1 MPHSENFPI
10 TPSRVGGT
18 DQNSVGSSIFVG
30 FPCLSWPLQKSLH
43 NKSISLDAERKFAMP
58 FEALKNLESRRHGLL
73 LHPLYNSVQTVENL
87 RLFMREHVFAVWDFM
102 SLLKRLQQIVTCCE
116 VPWLPAPD
124 PSLARFIN
132 EIVLGE
138 ECDEDGDSGYSSHY
152 ELYLSAMDE
161 IGADAR
167 PIRSFVS
174 KLRQR
179 IPPEVALVEAEI
191 LPTTRAFVGNTLQLA
206 AAGQPHEVA
215 AAFFYGRE
223 DIIPE
228 MFSRLVDA
236 LPKQEVP
243 VDRLKRYLRRHIEL
257 DKDQHG
263 PLAEKLLVQLSGNQT
278 SKQREAANVANQA
291 VIQRITLWDGILAEI
306 KRSQ

>member
-1 MPHSENFPI
+1 
-10 TPSRVGGT
+10 
-18 DQNSVGSSIFVG
+18 
-30 FPCLSWPLQKSLH
+30 
-43 NKSISLDAERKFAMP
+43 MP
-58 FEALKNLESRRHGLL
+58 FEALKNLESCRHGLL
-73 LHPLYNSVQTVENL
+73 LHPLYDSVQTVDSL

-116 VPWLPAPD
+116 VPWLPAPE

-138 ECDEDGDSGYSSHY
+138 ECDEDGDCGYSSHY

-167 PIRSFVS
+167 PIRSFVA

-179 IPPEVALVEAEI
+179 VVPEDAIIEAEI
-191 LPTTRAFVGNTLQLA
+191 LPTTRAFVRNTLQLA
-206 AAGQPHEVA
+206 ESGQPHEVA

-236 LPKQEVP
+236 LPKQGVP
-243 VDRLKRYLRRHIEL
+243 VERLKRYLRRHIEL
-257 DKDQHG
+257 DGDQHG
-263 PLAEKLLVQLSGNQT
+263 PLAEKLLIQLSGNEL
-278 SKQREAANVANQA
+278 SKQREAASVANQA
-291 VIQRITLWDGILAEI
+291 IIQRITLWDGILAEI

>member
-1 MPHSENFPI
+1 
-10 TPSRVGGT
+10 
-18 DQNSVGSSIFVG
+18 
-30 FPCLSWPLQKSLH
+30 
-43 NKSISLDAERKFAMP
+43 MP
-58 FEALKNLESRRHGLL
+58 FEALKNLESCRHGLL
-73 LHPLYNSVQTVENL
+73 LHPLYDSVQTVDNL
-87 RLFMREHVFAVWDFM
+87 RVFMREHVFAVWDFM

-116 VPWLPAPD
+116 VPWLPGPE

-138 ECDEDGDSGYSSHY
+138 ECDEDGDGGYSSHY

-167 PIRSFVS
+167 PIRSFVA

-179 IPPEVALVEAEI
+179 VLPEDALIEAEI
-191 LPTTRAFVGNTLQLA
+191 LPTTRAFVRNTLQLA
-206 AAGQPHEVA
+206 ASGQPHEVA

-223 DIIPE
+223 EIIPE

-243 VDRLKRYLRRHIEL
+243 VERLKRYLRRHIEL
-257 DKDQHG
+257 DGDQHG
-263 PLAEKLLVQLSGNQT
+263 PLAEKLLIQLSGNEL
-278 SKQREAANVANQA
+278 SKQREAASVANHA
-291 VIQRITLWDGILAEI
+291 IIQRITLWDGILAEI